1 MTLKIELKD
10 ETIDRKELSD
20 DLNKR
25 FQNLCRV
32 KIDRI
37 EFVERGSIPDRHQ
50 KLIDERTWK

>member
-10 ETIDRKELSD
+10 EAIDREKLAD

-32 KIDRI
+32 KIDKI
-37 EFVERGSIPDRHQ
+37 EFVETGTIPEEHQ
-50 KLIDERTWK
+50 KIVDERAWE